1 MKEHRLSKLVLTV
14 GVPGSGKSTLAKK
27 FTSQG
32 FVQVERD
39 LLRMALYGAWY
50 SKGVDEKRITHV
62 HEDQIRTALL
72 AGKDVIVSD
81 TNINPTTREHLIK
94 FGSSFGA
101 EIQVVHVAP
110 YMLLDDLIERN
121 ANREEQSKVV
131 PVGVVQQM
139 YTSYREQFP
148 IMAPAYDPLKPDAF
162 LFDID
167 GTVADMTGVRG
178 AFDWKKVGLDKPH
191 SDVIEVL
198 KILEAAGN
206 KLIGVS
212 GRDEVCRDET
222 KDWLLE
228 YMSGEYVP
236 FMRPEGSQIKDSAVK
251 HDLYHRYI
259 APYYNVKGVF
269 DDRDQ
274 VVRTWRSMGLRCYQV
289 APGNF

>member
-1 MKEHRLSKLVLTV
+1 MVLTV
-14 GVPGSGKSTLAKK
+14 GVPGCGKSTLADK
-27 FTSQG
+27 FVSQG

-39 LLRMALYGAWY
+39 LLRMKLYGTWY

-62 HEDQIRTALL
+62 HEGLIRDALL
-72 AGKDVIVSD
+72 AGQNVFVSD
-81 TNINPTTREHLIK
+81 TNINPVTRDHLIK

-101 EIQVVHVAP
+101 EIQVIHVAP

-121 ANREEQSKVV
+121 AYRADQSKVV
-131 PVGVVQQM
+131 PIGVVQQM
-139 YTSYREQFP
+139 YTMYRDQFP
-148 IMAPAYDPLKPDAF
+148 IMAPAYDPLKQDAF

-212 GRDEVCRDET
+212 GRDEVCQPET
-222 KDWLLE
+222 EAWLRE
-228 YMSGEYVP
+228 YNLPESGLR
-236 FMRPEGSQIKDSAVK
+236 MRPEGSQIKDSAVK